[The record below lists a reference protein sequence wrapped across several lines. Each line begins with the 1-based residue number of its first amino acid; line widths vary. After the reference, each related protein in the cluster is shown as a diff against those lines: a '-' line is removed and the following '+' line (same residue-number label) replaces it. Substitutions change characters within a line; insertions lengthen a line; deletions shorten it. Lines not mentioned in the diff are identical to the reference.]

1 MAGWHISVF
10 RLVDGGSSP
19 AQRDSPKSTE
29 IADWRAE
36 FNGLRWIDDLVKAE
50 GAVDPG
56 GNGYPSW
63 YTAQAKH
70 LLQRIIDGPPYTIK
84 DYDTTTHKWVWP
96 RVINHTV
103 AASCRPDEW
112 LLVEVWDGS

>member
-50 GAVDPG
+50 GAVDLG

-70 LLQRIIDGPPYTIK
+70 LLQRPAAGPTSGCWSRCG
-84 DYDTTTHKWVWP
+84 T
-96 RVINHTV
+96 
-103 AASCRPDEW
+103 AAEKIRAERRS
-112 LLVEVWDGS
+112 

>member
-1 MAGWHISVF
+1 MF
-10 RLVDGGSSP
+10 RLADGGSSP

-36 FNGLRWIDDLVKAE
+36 FDGLRWIDDLVKAE
-50 GAVDPG
+50 GAVDLG

-70 LLQRIIDGPPYTIK
+70 LLQRFIDGPPYTIK
-84 DYDTTTHKWVWP
+84 DYDTTTHKMGVAKSHQP
-96 RVINHTV
+96 HCTGQLPARRVV
-103 AASCRPDEW
+103 ASRGVGRQ
-112 LLVEVWDGS
+112 LRK

>member
-50 GAVDPG
+50 RA
-56 GNGYPSW
+56 
-63 YTAQAKH
+63 
-70 LLQRIIDGPPYTIK
+70 
-84 DYDTTTHKWVWP
+84 
-96 RVINHTV
+96 
-103 AASCRPDEW
+103 
-112 LLVEVWDGS
+112 DGS